1 MLAKF
6 KSLVRLGA
14 ILSEK
19 VYDNLYRLFA
29 GLPQLKRSQITA
41 NLFLGS
47 QYNMIGLQKLRE
59 LGVTGIINMRVH
71 SVYSEAQ
78 YQGFPL
84 SAFAHS

>member
-41 NLFLGS
+41 IF
-47 QYNMIGLQKLRE
+47 
-59 LGVTGIINMRVH
+59 
-71 SVYSEAQ
+71 
-78 YQGFPL
+78 F
-84 SAFAHS
+84 